1 MMQSLDFRLIDVYI
15 RDLLQN
21 YRQNLR
27 EPNKLTLIVF
37 VLTFA
42 NII

>member
-27 EPNKLTLIVF
+27 EPNKLTPIADI
-37 VLTFA
+37 LTFI
-42 NII
+42 NTI